1 MEGGIFVAIFL
12 FLTIGCILGGLI
24 ISKHK
29 ERMRI
34 IEKGL
39 TPEDIKALYLTQMR
53 PSSPL
58 SSLKWGILF
67 VMVGLAIFLG
77 VWLDETFRENTHS
90 GDRQK
95 ALRVHLGAFLLLS
108 SQLLHFAVLFA
119 GLTIAM

>member
-77 VWLDETFRENTHS
+77 VWLHS
-90 GDRQK
+90 MYFLGDGVIPG
-95 ALRVHLGAFLLLS
+95 LIGIFGG
-108 SQLLHFAVLFA
+108 A
-119 GLTIAM
+119 GLILFYRIASKKEMH